1 MGTKWIKIE
10 DLTVDLEV
18 IPGLLDRYNL
28 LPNFLRRLLETKYT
42 NHLKPSRDEQL
53 KYFNEFLKENN
64 INTQEL
70 LDKWLSLNGLD
81 EKRLNLMLYERLKVE
96 LHKKSLFENK
106 VENLFMDRKELLDSG
121 YVLHNESSIK
131 RRGRRTLYST

>member
-1 MGTKWIKIE
+1 MDKI
-10 DLTVDLEV
+10 DCRLRSY
-18 IPGLLDRYNL
+18 GLLDRYNL

-53 KYFNEFLKENN
+53 KYFIEFLKNN

-81 EKRLNLMLYERLKVE
+81 EKN
-96 LHKKSLFENK
+96 
-106 VENLFMDRKELLDSG
+106 
-121 YVLHNESSIK
+121 
-131 RRGRRTLYST
+131 